1 MAASP
6 HAGYERGARGWI
18 VRLLAFAFVLR
29 ALIPV
34 GFMPDLAAARD
45 GNFRVIICTVHGMMT
60 AEVDDTGRIVPEKT
74 DAKAAQQCV
83 FSVLGTLLLPSYDGG
98 VTLSGERLVAAVI
111 APLAVDLPPVRAGPQ
126 LGSRG
131 PPTVS

>member
-1 MAASP
+1 MAVCR
-6 HAGYERGARGWI
+6 HAGRTRGAGGWI
-18 VRLLAFAFVLR
+18 VRLLAVAFALR

-74 DAKAAQQCV
+74 DAKAAQQCI
-83 FSVLGTLLLPSYDGG
+83 FSVLGTLLLPSLDGG
-98 VTLSGERLVAAVI
+98 VTLSGERLVASVI
-111 APLAVDLPPVRAGPQ
+111 PPLAVELPPVRAGPQ

-131 PPTVS
+131 PPTLS